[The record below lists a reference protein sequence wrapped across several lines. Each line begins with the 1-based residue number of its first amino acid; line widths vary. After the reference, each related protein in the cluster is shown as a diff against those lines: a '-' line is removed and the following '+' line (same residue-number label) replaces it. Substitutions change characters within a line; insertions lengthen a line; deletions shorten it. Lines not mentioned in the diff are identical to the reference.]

1 MGLPNKATQKR
12 HYLVLSFLCMKNSI
26 IRTSIRV
33 AVTLLFVTAI
43 SFVFN
48 AESKAASNDV
58 YERIKTLEF
67 SGRTVN
73 VTDLVLVRDRVE
85 MRFTGTI
92 SFAAPVDGVVTAAV
106 FSGEGRIKAEIP
118 PSPFEKDNLKFLTGE
133 DEFNT
138 NFKSAVLRFYDDS
151 YEILGANAQDGAP
164 SESARKEALD
174 HEEQTMKE
182 SGFSMSSRIALS
194 MLNKDKKGLFLGT
207 FDGGKMGR
215 FSFVFDPQTRIPA
228 TAFGINAG
236 ENGIIYSYDRGIS
249 GNDVWLAF
257 YELDNYKTG
266 FVAYSNAYDLI
277 DVTHYDLKLDL
288 REPKSALRLRSDITF
303 KAMLDGVRAIPFYI
317 GESLGEY
324 RNQRLKKQLRVQS
337 VNLGDTEIPFSQEDW
352 ESGFTI
358 YLPESQ
364 PANKELKVTIIL
376 EGDYLRQ
383 EGSGTQVHYPRSNST
398 WYPRHGYLDRST
410 FNFEYLH
417 HKKLKM
423 ASVGTRTSE
432 GPAVEDKDA
441 FLTTYQMKQPVA
453 LATFAMGPFE
463 RHTAQVKWDDGSEP
477 IELEFNSLPGGL
489 LRLKED
495 FVLAELDN
503 SIRYFYALFGEY
515 PYGRFSATYHPYGF
529 GQGFASML
537 MIPKTDNANKY
548 TYAFIAHETSHQWW
562 GNIVAWRSYRDQ
574 WLSEGFAE
582 YSGVLYSRLR
592 DSPKAADNLLKNMQK
607 ALKDKPRNTLGLG
620 KGRDIDLG
628 SLVQGYRLDSSKS
641 IGSYSNVIY
650 NKGGLV
656 LRMLHF
662 LFTDPSTGDDKAF
675 FNMMKDFVA
684 EYKNKEASTDD
695 FRLVANKHFVNTSI
709 AKKYRLNDLNWFFNQ
724 WVYRTNL
731 PSLDVTYSYTDNSDG
746 SVIFEGEINQK
757 DVDANWFMPIPFTFR
772 FGKDEM
778 AIITLPAVGEKTPF
792 RVKLPKRPSATE
804 VDSMRW
810 LLLDDIS
817 EKEQKK

>member
-1 MGLPNKATQKR
+1 
-12 HYLVLSFLCMKNSI
+12 MKISV
-26 IRTSIRV
+26 IRTSIRAVFSVFTV
-33 AVTLLFVTAI
+33 ALFSTLLCV
-43 SFVFN
+43 N
-48 AESKAASNDV
+48 SKAASKEIYDQ
-58 YERIKTLEF
+58 IKALEF

-73 VTDLVLVRDRVE
+73 VNDLVLVRDRVE

-92 SFAAPVDGVVTAAV
+92 SFSTAVDGNVTAAV
-106 FSGEGRIKAEIP
+106 FSGEGRIKSEMP
-118 PSPFEKDNLKFLTGE
+118 PSPFEKDNFKFLTGD
-133 DEFNT
+133 DEFDT
-138 NFKSAVLRFYDDS
+138 TFKNAVLRFYDDS
-151 YEILGANAQDGAP
+151 YEILGAGAQDGTP
-164 SESARKEALD
+164 SESAKKEALE
-174 HEEQTMKE
+174 HEERILKE
-182 SGFSMSSRIALS
+182 AGFSMSARIALS
-194 MLNKDKKGLFLGT
+194 ILNKDKKGFFMGT

-215 FSFVFDPQTRIPA
+215 FSYVFDPQTRIPA

-236 ENGIIYSYDRGIS
+236 ENGIVFSYDRGIS
-249 GNDVWLAF
+249 GNDVWFAF

-266 FVAYSNAYDLI
+266 FVAYSSAYDLI

-288 REPKSALRLRSDITF
+288 REPKSALKLRSDITF
-303 KAMLDGVRAIPFYI
+303 KTTNNGTTAIPFYV
-317 GESLGEY
+317 GESLGDF
-324 RNQRLKKQLRVQS
+324 RSQRLKKQLRVQS
-337 VNLGDTEIPFSQEDW
+337 ANLGDKEIPFSQEDW

-358 YLPESQ
+358 YLPEAQ
-364 PANKELKVTIIL
+364 PANKELKVSIVL

-383 EGSGTQVHYPRSNST
+383 AGSGTQVHYPRSNST

-423 ASVGTRTSE
+423 ASVGERTSE
-432 GPAVEDKDA
+432 GPAVEDENA
-441 FLTTYQMKQPVA
+441 FLTTYQMRQPVA
-453 LATFAMGPFE
+453 LSTFAMGPFE
-463 RHTAQVKWDDGSEP
+463 RHFAKVNWDDGAEP
-477 IELEFNSLPGGL
+477 IDLEFNSLPGGL

-503 SIRYFYALFGEY
+503 SIRYFYLLFGDY
-515 PYGRFSATYHPYGF
+515 PYGKFSATFHPYGF

-537 MIPKTDNANKY
+537 MIPDTDSANKY

-582 YSGVLYSRLR
+582 YSGVLYTRLR
-592 DSPKAADNLLKNMQK
+592 DSPKAGDNLLKNMKQ

-628 SLVQGYRLDSSKS
+628 PLVQGYRLDSSKS
-641 IGSYSNVIY
+641 LGSYSNVIY

-684 EYKNKEASTDD
+684 EYRNKEASTDD

-731 PSLDVTYSYTDNSDG
+731 PSLDVKYSYTNNPDG

-792 RVKLPKRPSATE
+792 RVKLPRRPSTTE

-817 EKEQKK
+817 EKEVKK